1 MVLTLTC
8 QVHLYWQLAPFI
20 FGVSTAL
27 SLLSSYS
34 DPPFSLHT
42 AYPLCTNEPPVAF
55 MSSTGQL
62 TFSSNSQLIFKALAD
77 YAKLTGIDL
86 TKNPFTE
93 KIELSNSPEA
103 ILQLLQERQKAFK
116 EYREMNRRLITCLTP
131 AVEVLHALSGI
142 LGDAVSMVSDPC
154 HLVNPLTWP
163 C

>member
-1 MVLTLTC
+1 MSGPPVLTTSAF
-8 QVHLYWQLAPFI
+8 YIW
-20 FGVSTAL
+20 VSTAL

-34 DPPFSLHT
+34 DPPFSPHT

-62 TFSSNSQLIFKALAD
+62 ASSSDFRLIVKALAD

-86 TKNPFTE
+86 TKNPFAE
-93 KIELSNSPEA
+93 KIELSDSPEA
-103 ILQLLQERQKAFK
+103 ILELLQERQKAFK

-163 C
+163 R

>member
-1 MVLTLTC
+1 
-8 QVHLYWQLAPFI
+8 
-20 FGVSTAL
+20 
-27 SLLSSYS
+27 
-34 DPPFSLHT
+34 
-42 AYPLCTNEPPVAF
+42 

-62 TFSSNSQLIFKALAD
+62 TSSSNFRLIVEALAD

-131 AVEVLHALSGI
+131 AVEVLYALSGI

-154 HLVNPLTWP
+154 QLVNPLTWP
-163 C
+163 R